1 MKKARPQPRLFHELC
16 SENIPSTFMN
26 QEAVTQL
33 IQIFTLADA
42 DATQRVSQRL
52 TLVLE
57 EPAAYQ
63 SQFAG
68 ELAERGI
75 EDGLPAQELRDVA
88 LIDALLSEDLLWE
101 SDWQD
106 NAADTAEGLN
116 DILAQQNRPQKLS
129 SSALAG
135 NRKAG
140 PEMLDAIQEAL
151 EPLGLALVLFTLDS
165 DSFPLSVVAEEKAEG
180 VRRLAQELG
189 FTLTVY

>member
-1 MKKARPQPRLFHELC
+1 
-16 SENIPSTFMN
+16 MN
-26 QEAVTQL
+26 QEILTQF
-33 IQIFTLADA
+33 IEAFTLTDA
-42 DATQRVSQRL
+42 AATERVSQRL
-52 TLVLE
+52 ELVLRD
-57 EPAAYQ
+57 PAAYQ
-63 SQFAG
+63 TQFTE
-68 ELAERGI
+68 ELSERGI
-75 EDGLPAQELRDVA
+75 EDILPAQELRDVS

-106 NAADTAEGLN
+106 NATDTAEGLN

-129 SSALAG
+129 ASALTG

-140 PEMLDAIQEAL
+140 PEMLDAIQDAL

-165 DSFPLSVVAEEKAEG
+165 DSFPLSVVAEEHTEK

>member
-1 MKKARPQPRLFHELC
+1 
-16 SENIPSTFMN
+16 MN
-26 QEAVTQL
+26 QEVLTQFIEAFSLTDTAV
-33 IQIFTLADA
+33 AG
-42 DATQRVSQRL
+42 RVNQRL
-52 TLVLE
+52 SLVLQ

-63 SQFAG
+63 AQFAV

-75 EDGLPAQELRDVA
+75 EDALPAQELRDVA

-106 NAADTAEGLN
+106 SATDTAEGLN
-116 DILAQQNRPQKLS
+116 DILTQQNRHQKLS
-129 SSALAG
+129 SPALAG

-140 PEMLDAIQEAL
+140 PEMLDAIQDAL

-165 DSFPLSVVAEEKAEG
+165 DSFPLSVVAEEQAEE